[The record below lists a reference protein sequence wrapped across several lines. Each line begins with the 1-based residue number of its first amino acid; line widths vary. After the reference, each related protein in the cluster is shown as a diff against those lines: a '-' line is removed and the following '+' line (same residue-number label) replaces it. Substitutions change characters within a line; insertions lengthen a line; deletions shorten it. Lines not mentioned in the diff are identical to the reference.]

1 MPSISVRN
9 LPEGVHRALKRQ
21 AAEHGRS
28 TEAEAR
34 AILAAAVL
42 PPREERLGSALRRI
56 GAELGLTEAF
66 RPGPSPDLPEPAV
79 FE

>member
-1 MPSISVRN
+1 MASISVRN
-9 LPEGVHRALKRQ
+9 LPEGVHRALKRR

-34 AILAAAVL
+34 AILAEAVL
-42 PPREERLGSALRRI
+42 PPAEERMGSALRRI
-56 GAELGLTEAF
+56 GAELGVTDEYAPTRSPEAV
-66 RPGPSPDLPEPAV
+66 EPAR

>member
-9 LPEGVHRALKRQ
+9 LPDGVHRALKRR
-21 AAEHGRS
+21 ATEHGRS

-34 AILAAAVL
+34 AILAEVLL
-42 PPREERLGSALRRI
+42 PPHTERMGSRLRQI
-56 GAELGLTEAF
+56 GAELGLTEEF
-66 RPGPSPDLPEPAV
+66 QPTRSSDLPEPAR